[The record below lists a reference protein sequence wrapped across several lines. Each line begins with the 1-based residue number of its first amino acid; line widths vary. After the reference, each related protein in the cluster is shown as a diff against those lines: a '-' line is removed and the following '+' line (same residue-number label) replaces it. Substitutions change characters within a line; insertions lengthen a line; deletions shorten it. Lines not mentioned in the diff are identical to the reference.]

1 MVALESNLTSNIQ
14 WQTQATSS
22 RNPKQSFERLGNV
35 RVLRESKT
43 QNILRHQVSPGGPM
57 INFQAS
63 TIESSRRRIKNLI
76 SAFAVP
82 IMLATTLAACNTN
95 PTISTSQSQNYQFV
109 HTVTLQSGDTVA
121 LLEEAYSGQVIAW
134 HPEANFAIIGS
145 NQEVADQTV
154 LERGRKPVRPP
165 TTSTPTPTTPTYP
178 ASSVQTNT
186 SVVVMA
192 EGRVS
197 SWASGRVSSWAS
209 GTLANGFIGNMTN
222 WSDFF
227 CTGWCATTTNTPYGT
242 VSLRNLIAFT
252 GVSGTSGIRLSGAQK
267 FASNLGRGVKIAV
280 IDTGVDL
287 QHPGLKGVAGDASQ
301 PNHLAPITDWR
312 DFVDGDASPQ
322 EVLSGTGE
330 GYGHGTGVAGVILQ
344 VAPYATIMPIRVLGP
359 NGSGDVTNVVSAI
372 QWAMDHG
379 AKIINLSL
387 GTTARVD
394 AVSSMI
400 GTATSKGIYVV
411 TASGNTND
419 TNVLY
424 PAADAQDAARGGAKL
439 ISVGSTG
446 SGNLVGAY
454 LGGTS
459 ATAAGIDQKSEFS
472 TFGPQV
478 EIVAPGEIMT
488 TLLPESKI
496 GDWTGTSFAA
506 PVVSG
511 TLALALSQP
520 LTAAQSALV
529 GSAITATANKVDA
542 CNPSLVGQLGKGRL
556 DAEAFMRSVLGL
568 AANPIASCQ

>member
-1 MVALESNLTSNIQ
+1 MGNLQIQ
-14 WQTQATSS
+14 NAGAF
-22 RNPKQSFERLGNV
+22 NK
-35 RVLRESKT
+35 
-43 QNILRHQVSPGGPM
+43 
-57 INFQAS
+57 
-63 TIESSRRRIKNLI
+63 RIKHLI

-82 IMLATTLAACNTN
+82 VLLATALSACGSN
-95 PTISTSQSQNYQFV
+95 PIISTTQNQSYQFV
-109 HTVTLQSGDTVA
+109 HTVTVDSSDTVA
-121 LLEEAYSGQVIAW
+121 LLEAAYSGQVIAW

-145 NQEVADQTV
+145 NQAIANQSV
-154 LERGRKPVRPP
+154 LERGKKPAP
-165 TTSTPTPTTPTYP
+165 TTSTPTPTTPTP
-178 ASSVQTNT
+178 TPVVSSVQPNT
-186 SVVVMA
+186 SVVAMA
-192 EGRVS
+192 EGRMSV
-197 SWASGRVSSWAS
+197 WGSGRMSVWGS
-209 GTLANGFIGNMTN
+209 GTVANGFIGNMTS

-252 GVSGTSGIRLSGAQK
+252 GVYGTSGIRLSGAQK
-267 FASNLGRGVKIAV
+267 LAPNLGRGVKIAV

-287 QHPGLKGVAGDASQ
+287 QHPGLKGVVGDASQ
-301 PNHLAPITDWR
+301 PNHLTASTDWK

-359 NGSGDVTNVVSAI
+359 DGSGDVTNVVSAI

-394 AVSSMI
+394 AISSMI
-400 GTATSKGIYVV
+400 TAATSKGIYVV

-424 PAADAQDAARGGAKL
+424 PAADAQDATRGGAKL

-446 SGNLVGAY
+446 SGNLIGAY
-454 LGGTS
+454 LGGTTT
-459 ATAAGIDQKSEFS
+459 TAAGIDQKSQFS
-472 TFGPQV
+472 TFGPKI

-506 PVVSG
+506 PVVAG
-511 TLALALSQP
+511 TLALALGEP
-520 LTAAQSALV
+520 LTTAQSALV
-529 GSAITATANKVDA
+529 GSAITLTANKVDA
-542 CNPSLVGQLGKGRL
+542 CNPTLVGQLGKGRL

-568 AANPIASCQ
+568 AANPVVSCQ

>member
-1 MVALESNLTSNIQ
+1 MHNTPQDIKLFLEDVMGMFQIQ
-14 WQTQATSS
+14 NAGAF
-22 RNPKQSFERLGNV
+22 NK
-35 RVLRESKT
+35 
-43 QNILRHQVSPGGPM
+43 
-57 INFQAS
+57 
-63 TIESSRRRIKNLI
+63 RIKQLI

-82 IMLATTLAACNTN
+82 MLLATALSACNSN
-95 PTISTSQSQNYQFV
+95 PIISTTQSQSYQFV
-109 HTVTLQSGDTVA
+109 HTVSLESSDTVA
-121 LLEEAYSGQVIAW
+121 LLEAAYGGPVIAW
-134 HPEANFAIIGS
+134 HPEAGFAVVAS
-145 NQEVADQTV
+145 NQDVASTDF
-154 LERGRKPVRPP
+154 RGKNTTTTT
-165 TTSTPTPTTPTYP
+165 TTS
-178 ASSVQTNT
+178 VQPNT
-186 SVVVMA
+186 GVVAMA
-192 EGRVS
+192 EGRMSV
-197 SWASGRVSSWAS
+197 WGSGRMSVWGS
-209 GTLANGFIGNMTN
+209 GTVANGFISNMTS
-222 WSDFF
+222 WADFF

-267 FASNLGRGVKIAV
+267 LAPNLGKGVKIAV

-287 QHPGLKGVAGDASQ
+287 QHPGLKGVAGSTNQ
-301 PNHLAPITDWR
+301 PNHLAPSTDWK
-312 DFVDGDASPQ
+312 DFVDGDANPQ

-359 NGSGDVTNVVSAI
+359 DGSGDVTNVVSAL

-394 AVSSMI
+394 AISSMI
-400 GTATSKGIYVV
+400 AAASAKGIYVV

-424 PAADAQDAARGGAKL
+424 PAADAQDATRGGAKL

-446 SGNLVGAY
+446 SGNLIGAY
-454 LGGTS
+454 LGGTTT
-459 ATAAGIDQKSEFS
+459 TAAGIDQKSQFS
-472 TFGPQV
+472 TFGPKI

-506 PVVSG
+506 PVVAG
-511 TLALALSQP
+511 TLALAVGQP
-520 LTAAQSALV
+520 LTTAQSALV
-529 GSAITATANKVDA
+529 GNAITATANKVDA
-542 CNPSLVGQLGKGRL
+542 CNPTLVGQLGKGRL

-568 AANPIASCQ
+568 AVNPVAACQ